1 MKKLFDIPAYAV
13 VELSG
18 KRPQVVALCYTRDD
32 AREALRE
39 FKEDTEGE
47 FKILKL
53 EASKFIR

>member
-18 KRPQVVALCYTRDD
+18 KRPQVVALCYNREE

-39 FKEDTEGE
+39 FKEYTKGE

-53 EASKFIR
+53 EASKFVR